1 MTKPGP
7 PGNNAPANYDDLTD
21 GRLTNNSNITRMPTT
36 QREWSTFVRE
46 LNKWIKNET
55 GNFDVGGSA
64 TAQFTGFSADPADAN
79 IWWHRYGQLVHM
91 QFHFATGTSDTT
103 AFTIT
108 GVPKIITPRD
118 TSIVLC
124 HGLTDNSANVTH
136 VGTVGV
142 GSDSVLTFY
151 SNAYLGNWT
160 ASGLKGFSVS
170 GVSSIIYSLRSPEK
184 L

>member
-64 TAQFTGFSADPADAN
+64 TAQFTGFSVDPADAN
-79 IWWHRYGQLVHM
+79 IWWHRYGQMVHM
-91 QFHFATGTSDTT
+91 QFHFTTGTSDTA

-108 GVPKIITPRD
+108 GVPEIIRPRD
-118 TSIVLC
+118 NSVVLC
-124 HGLTDNSANVTH
+124 HDLIDSGAAVSH
-136 VGTVGV
+136 VGVVQV
-142 GSDSVLTFY
+142 GSNGVLTFY
-151 SNAYLGNWT
+151 PNAYTGGWT
-160 ASGLKGFSVS
+160 SSGLKGFSIS
-170 GVSSIIYSLRSPEK
+170 GFSSIIYSLRSPEK